1 MKKRHKYGQN
11 LRQNTNTVTLTA
23 IAISA
28 GIMLRIAFFMFYS
41 KSGDIYC
48 DEAMTVL
55 NARAIANSGTDIM
68 GNAYPIYFA
77 TWLYGGQSGFAT
89 YIMAAFI
96 KIFGFGLE
104 ITRLPILIFSVLG
117 LCAFAGCAKLIMQ
130 NERQIFFATALA
142 ALSPHFIYQSAW
154 TLDCAF
160 FPQLFII
167 GLYFLLK
174 AYKSRSKLCYAAA
187 MIFFAL
193 CLYSYIAAFLIV
205 PVFLVIFFITGMAQ
219 KRIKFGETI
228 LSVIV
233 ITLAALPI
241 IAFGFVQTG
250 LIGEFSIFGF
260 TASKMQD
267 YNRASSFNFE
277 GGAKGFLMNVAYN
290 IIYEAIHFFV
300 PDTAIYRSAF
310 GATLADAAS
319 KNGALQIL
327 YNITTPNDSIS
338 AFDFGH
344 ALSGILLLA
353 GFITIIIKR
362 KKLNKD
368 FRHTVFALT
377 ATLAIFAVFVKLRSY
392 TLYRFSAFYWLFYLV
407 CSVAAA
413 GLYDSIKANKK
424 VKNTAAALLLACSVA
439 LSFYIYND
447 VFTAN
452 SNFFG
457 NSFIAA
463 LEAAEKGNGNTVI
476 FNDTADEKGSNER
489 EAVYI
494 YYAKYDDKAELT
506 PLEDLLKTRGTISD
520 FNAENAKAEQIG
532 AKLGYETYRDG
543 EALNADSYIFTD
555 ETLNEATAKKITGY
569 EYCDFGYYNVLIK
582 K

>member
-1 MKKRHKYGQN
+1 MKKRHNYGQN
-11 LRQNTNTVTLTA
+11 LRQNTNTLTLTA

-48 DEAMTVL
+48 DEAMTIL

-130 NERQIFFATALA
+130 NERQVFFATALA
-142 ALSPHFIYQSAW
+142 ALI
-154 TLDCAF
+154 
-160 FPQLFII
+160 PQLFII

-174 AYKSRSKLCYAAA
+174 AYKNRSKLCYAAA

-205 PVFLVIFFITGMAQ
+205 PVFLVIFFISGMAQ
-219 KRIKFGETI
+219 KRIKFGETV

-277 GGAKGFLMNVAYN
+277 GGTKGFLMNIAYN
-290 IIYEAIHFFV
+290 IIYEAIHFFM
-300 PDTAIYRSAF
+300 PDTVIYRNAF

-377 ATLAIFAVFVKLRSY
+377 TTLAIFAVFVKLRSY
-392 TLYRFSAFYWLFYLV
+392 TLYRFSAFY
-407 CSVAAA
+407 
-413 GLYDSIKANKK
+413 
-424 VKNTAAALLLACSVA
+424 
-439 LSFYIYND
+439 
-447 VFTAN
+447 
-452 SNFFG
+452 
-457 NSFIAA
+457 
-463 LEAAEKGNGNTVI
+463 
-476 FNDTADEKGSNER
+476 
-489 EAVYI
+489 
-494 YYAKYDDKAELT
+494 
-506 PLEDLLKTRGTISD
+506 
-520 FNAENAKAEQIG
+520 
-532 AKLGYETYRDG
+532 
-543 EALNADSYIFTD
+543 
-555 ETLNEATAKKITGY
+555 
-569 EYCDFGYYNVLIK
+569 
-582 K
+582 

>member
-1 MKKRHKYGQN
+1 MKKRHKYGQS
-11 LRQNTNTVTLTA
+11 LRQNANTVTLTA

-28 GIMLRIAFFMFYS
+28 GIILRIAFFMFYS

-117 LCAFAGCAKLIMQ
+117 LCAFTGCAKLIMQ
-130 NERQIFFATALA
+130 NERQVFFATALA

-174 AYKSRSKLCYAAA
+174 GYKSRSKLCYAAA

-205 PVFLVIFFITGMAQ
+205 PVFLVIFFISGMAQ
-219 KRIKFGETI
+219 KRIKFGETV
-228 LSVIV
+228 LSVTV

-277 GGAKGFLMNVAYN
+277 GGAKGLLMNVAYN

-353 GFITIIIKR
+353 GFITIIIKH

-407 CSVAAA
+407 CAVAAA
-413 GLYDSIKANKK
+413 RLYDSIKANKK
-424 VKNTAAALLLACSVA
+424 IKNTAAALLLACSVA

-494 YYAKYDDKAELT
+494 YYANMMTK
-506 PLEDLLKTRGTISD
+506 P
-520 FNAENAKAEQIG
+520 N
-532 AKLGYETYRDG
+532 
-543 EALNADSYIFTD
+543 
-555 ETLNEATAKKITGY
+555 
-569 EYCDFGYYNVLIK
+569 
-582 K
+582 